1 MFFCLV
7 VFIRRFIWELLEY
20 FFILVVGL
28 ILKIKVYLLYLWR
41 SLLKV
46 FWKWGLLVF
55 KLNVGGFLKRIFWK
69 IKGRIFFIVVS
80 MVWLMLEI
88 VYFFL
93 NVVMIKSMKSRNS
106 RIIIN
111 WDKVENRLVMRLLG
125 YLVFGIL
132 EVLKNKCLVM

>member
-1 MFFCLV
+1 
-7 VFIRRFIWELLEY
+7 
-20 FFILVVGL
+20 
-28 ILKIKVYLLYLWR
+28 
-41 SLLKV
+41 
-46 FWKWGLLVF
+46 
-55 KLNVGGFLKRIFWK
+55 
-69 IKGRIFFIVVS
+69 
-80 MVWLMLEI
+80 MLEI

-93 NVVMIKSMKSRNS
+93 NVVMIKSIKSRNS

>member
-1 MFFCLV
+1 MFFFLLE
-7 VFIRRFIWELLEY
+7 FIRRFIWELLEY

-55 KLNVGGFLKRIFWK
+55 KLKVGGFLKRIFWK

>member
-1 MFFCLV
+1 
-7 VFIRRFIWELLEY
+7 
-20 FFILVVGL
+20 
-28 ILKIKVYLLYLWR
+28 
-41 SLLKV
+41 
-46 FWKWGLLVF
+46 
-55 KLNVGGFLKRIFWK
+55 
-69 IKGRIFFIVVS
+69 
-80 MVWLMLEI
+80 MLEI